1 MRRKMFS
8 TFLTGLA
15 AFFFLVIPL
24 SDIPAQT
31 RPKGQPAKLR
41 AGGFGADSP
50 SSWPVYIA
58 KEKGFFAEEGIDVAF
73 TRSYEQMVGLLG
85 GSFNVIDE
93 AADSPILAAA
103 KGADTIVVYDISDR
117 PSQFM
122 VLAPG
127 VSSVNELEG
136 KMIGVWKIP
145 STDQLLLQKYLAKKG
160 IDANKVKFRKVGG
173 SRDRFAALQAG
184 QISATVLSTT
194 YALRAQKAGMKL
206 IASPAD
212 WEVFPWT
219 LIIVRRQWAEANQDV
234 VTGYVKA
241 IHRGT
246 RWIYD
251 RSNFDEAIRLLIPI
265 SGFDESSIRWAL
277 DVSIAQKIYNAEKPR
292 ADILQLA
299 ADWLLSEGIL
309 SKPFDAS
316 KVIDARYYE
325 RAVR

>member
-1 MRRKMFS
+1 MS
-8 TFLTGLA
+8 GWSFLRNLIVAVALFFMALPISELGAQARA
-15 AFFFLVIPL
+15 AG
-24 SDIPAQT
+24 T
-31 RPKGQPAKLR
+31 PAKLR

-58 KEKGFFAEEGIDVAF
+58 KDKGFFAEERVDVSF

-93 AADSPILAAA
+93 AADSPILAAD
-103 KGADTIVVYDISDR
+103 KGADTVVVYDLSHR

-122 VLAPG
+122 VLGPG
-127 VSSVNELEG
+127 VNSVNELEG
-136 KMIGVWKIP
+136 KLIGVWKIP
-145 STDQLLLQKYLAKKG
+145 STDQLLLQKYLARQG
-160 IDANKVKFRKVGG
+160 IDLKKVRFRKVGG

-184 QISATVLSTT
+184 QISGTVLSTT

-212 WEVFPWT
+212 WDVFPWT
-219 LIIVRRQWAEANQDV
+219 LIILRRQWAEANQDI
-234 VTGYVKA
+234 VTGYIRA

-246 RWIYD
+246 RWLYD
-251 RSNFDEAIRLLIPI
+251 RSNFEEAVRLLAPV
-265 SGFDESSIRWAL
+265 SGFDESTTNWAL
-277 DVSIAQKIYNAEKPR
+277 DVSISQKIFNLEKPR

-309 SKPFDAS
+309 NKAFDAS
-316 KVIDARYYE
+316 RVIDTKYYE

>member
-1 MRRKMFS
+1 MRRKLFL

-15 AFFFLVIPL
+15 TSFFLAIPL
-24 SDIPAQT
+24 SDVLAQSKSKT
-31 RPKGQPAKLR
+31 QPAKLR

-58 KEKGFFAEEGIDVAF
+58 KEKGFFAEEGIDVSF

-103 KGADTIVVYDISDR
+103 KGADTIVVYDISHR

-122 VLAPG
+122 VLGPG
-127 VSSVNELEG
+127 VNSVNELEG
-136 KMIGVWKIP
+136 KLIGVWKIP
-145 STDQLLLQKYLAKKG
+145 STDQLLLQKYLSKKG
-160 IDANKVKFRKVGG
+160 FDVNKVKFRKVGG

-184 QISATVLSTT
+184 QISGTVLSTT
-194 YALRAQKAGMKL
+194 YALRAQQAGMKL

-212 WEVFPWT
+212 WDVFPWT
-219 LIIVRRQWAEANQDV
+219 LIILRRQWAEANQDV
-234 VTGYVKA
+234 VTGYVRA

-251 RSNFDEAIRLLIPI
+251 RSNFDEAVRLLSPI
-265 SGFDESSIRWAL
+265 SGFDEGSMRWAL
-277 DVSIAQKIYNAEKPR
+277 DVSITQKIFNAEKPR

-309 SKPFDAS
+309 NKAFDAS
-316 KVIDARYYE
+316 RVIDTKYYE